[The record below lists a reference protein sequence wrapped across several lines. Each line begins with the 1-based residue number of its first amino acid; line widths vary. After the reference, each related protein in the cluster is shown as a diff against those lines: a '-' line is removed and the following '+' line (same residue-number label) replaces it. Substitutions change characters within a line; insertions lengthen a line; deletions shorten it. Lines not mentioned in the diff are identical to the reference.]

1 MTYEASIQAALQLT
15 AVHGSE
21 AMDVARDC
29 VRAMLRRADPGAVA
43 SWLEI
48 LDAVPVAA
56 RYAASPR
63 SALQLPMAE
72 DGPAGWEISL

>member
-1 MTYEASIQAALQLT
+1 MTYEATIQAALQLT

-21 AMDVARDC
+21 AMDVAREC

-56 RYAASPR
+56 RLGVSPNK
-63 SALQLPMAE
+63 ALQIPLV
-72 DGPAGWEISL
+72 